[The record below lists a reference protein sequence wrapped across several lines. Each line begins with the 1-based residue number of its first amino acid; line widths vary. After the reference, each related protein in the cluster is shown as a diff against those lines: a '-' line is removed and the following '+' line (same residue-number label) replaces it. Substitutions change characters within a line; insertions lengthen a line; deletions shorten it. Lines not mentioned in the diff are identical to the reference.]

1 MLNTMI
7 LFRATMVRTGDM
19 ASPHDPV
26 SAQTAQRGSART
38 KRRAMIAG
46 SLLALAATA
55 ALADFIPV
63 LTV

>member
-1 MLNTMI
+1 MLNTMT
-7 LFRATMVRTGDM
+7 LFRATMVRAGE
-19 ASPHDPV
+19 AESPRYPIDAHI
-26 SAQTAQRGSART
+26 AQRGSSPT

-55 ALADFIPV
+55 ALADFIPA

>member
-7 LFRATMVRTGDM
+7 LFRATMVRTGEM
-19 ASPHDPV
+19 ESPHYPV
-26 SAQTAQRGSART
+26 SAQTAQRGSTPTR
-38 KRRAMIAG
+38 RRAMIAG
-46 SLLALAATA
+46 TLLALAATA